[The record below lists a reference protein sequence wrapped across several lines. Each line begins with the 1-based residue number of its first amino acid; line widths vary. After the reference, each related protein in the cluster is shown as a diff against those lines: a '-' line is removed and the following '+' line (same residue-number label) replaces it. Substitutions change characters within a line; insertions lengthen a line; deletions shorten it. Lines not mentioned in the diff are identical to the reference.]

1 MGRIDGHGGEQQI
14 KLTLAVFLYKGSR
27 AEVQFVQAK
36 HANSTVMHWRA
47 QLLIPAAVLIVNKL
61 VGVAR
66 DQVALFDEGECIV
79 TGLGIDI
86 FEFLVKAVYLTINIY
101 YYVNSG

>member
-61 VGVAR
+61 VGLAR
-66 DQVALFDEGECIV
+66 DQVALFDEGEAIG
-79 TGLGIDI
+79 TGFGITI
-86 FEFLVKAVYLTINIY
+86 FDLLDKAGDSNLKKFV
-101 YYVNSG
+101 